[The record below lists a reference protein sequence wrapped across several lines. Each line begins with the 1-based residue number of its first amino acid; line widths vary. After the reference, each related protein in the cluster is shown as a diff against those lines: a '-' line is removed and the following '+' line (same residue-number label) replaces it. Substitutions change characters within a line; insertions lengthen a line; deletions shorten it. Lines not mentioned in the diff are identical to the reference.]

1 MVAGAAL
8 LAIPIF
14 AAHDLYALGNMGC
27 EVRPEVLVIR
37 WGLYRREI
45 PLKEIESVEKVKLKG
60 EYRPVLRT
68 FGIGEPGYKVG
79 WFKLAG
85 GGKALLFVGNVEEV
99 VCLRAEG
106 STVVLGVCDPERF
119 LDHIECVPLM
129 KLGQQERVVLI
140 QVQSSRLVGSRLIG
154 GLKTK
159 NHELRTTK
167 PRTIQLLTSLH
178 CISGS
183 LP

>member
-1 MVAGAAL
+1 MYRIPVGKFPFFLDFVLIVGMLVAFLLVERKLVAATGLPPLARWGAAVVAGAAL

-119 LDHIECVPLM
+119 LDHI
-129 KLGQQERVVLI
+129 R
-140 QVQSSRLVGSRLIG
+140 RA
-154 GLKTK
+154 
-159 NHELRTTK
+159 
-167 PRTIQLLTSLH
+167 
-178 CISGS
+178 SGR
-183 LP
+183 

>member
-1 MVAGAAL
+1 MYRIPVGKSPFFLDFALIVGMLVAFFLVERKLVAATGLPPLARWGAVGVAL

-27 EVRPEVLVIR
+27 VVRPEVLVIR

-45 PLKEIESVEKVKLKG
+45 PLKEIKSVEKVKLKG

-99 VCLRAEG
+99 VCVKAEG
-106 STVVLGVCDPERF
+106 STVVLGVCDPERL
-119 LDHIECVPLM
+119 LDHI
-129 KLGQQERVVLI
+129 R
-140 QVQSSRLVGSRLIG
+140 RA
-154 GLKTK
+154 
-159 NHELRTTK
+159 
-167 PRTIQLLTSLH
+167 
-178 CISGS
+178 SGR
-183 LP
+183 

>member
-1 MVAGAAL
+1 MYKIPAGKFPLFLDSVLIMGMLVAFFLVERKLVGTAGLPPFARWGAVAVAGVAL

-27 EVRPEVLVIR
+27 EVRPKVLVIR

-45 PLKEIESVEKVKLKG
+45 PLKEIESIEKVELRG

-85 GGKALLFVGNVEEV
+85 GGRALLFVGRKKEV
-99 VCLRAEG
+99 VCIRAG
-106 STVVLGVCDPERF
+106 RLSLLLGVEDPERF
-119 LDHIECVPLM
+119 LED
-129 KLGQQERVVLI
+129 I
-140 QVQSSRLVGSRLIG
+140 QRR
-154 GLKTK
+154 
-159 NHELRTTK
+159 
-167 PRTIQLLTSLH
+167 
-178 CISGS
+178 
-183 LP
+183 